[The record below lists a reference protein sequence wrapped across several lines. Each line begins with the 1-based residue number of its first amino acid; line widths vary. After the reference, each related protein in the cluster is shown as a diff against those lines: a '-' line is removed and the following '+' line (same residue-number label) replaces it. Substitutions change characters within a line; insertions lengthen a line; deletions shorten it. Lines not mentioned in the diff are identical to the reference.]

1 MAMKENWNKLD
12 KPARI
17 RLVIL
22 ALIILWCTY
31 SVIAYTYEI
40 YHLDI
45 SQGMVD
51 TKNMGPIWIDGSDF
65 TPIFKALGSGTNGLV
80 ILAIYGI
87 YTVAMMVMSVVPMLI
102 YWLAAIRRAENI
114 VWEEAELAKNICGL
128 GGFLGLVI
136 GIGVTGFSTKI
147 PPVWFTL
154 CWLLW
159 AFLLVIIPMRKRL
172 IPSAAPVTQQQNS
185 NGGQM

>member
-1 MAMKENWNKLD
+1 MKENWNKLD

-51 TKNMGPIWIDGSDF
+51 TRNMGPIWIDGSDF

-80 ILAIYGI
+80 ILIIYGV
-87 YTVAMMVMSVVPMLI
+87 YTLAMMVMSVVPMLI

-136 GIGVTGFSTKI
+136 GIGVTGFSTKNTAGM
-147 PPVWFTL
+147 VYTL
-154 CWLLW
+154 L
-159 AFLLVIIPMRKRL
+159 AAVGI
-172 IPSAAPVTQQQNS
+172 SAGDHSDAETLGPAGCAGNAAAKQ
-185 NGGQM
+185 